1 MNSMKN
7 IDKGGESK
15 EELSWHLDHLVLDD
29 DDDNIGPPSKVRYFC
44 FFYILF
50 IDMNLEVKDGD

>member
-1 MNSMKN
+1 MKN

-29 DDDNIGPPSKVRYFC
+29 DDDDDNTGPPSKVRYFC
-44 FFYILF
+44 FSHLIY
-50 IDMNLEVKDGD
+50 

>member
-29 DDDNIGPPSKVRYFC
+29 DDDDNTGPPSKVRYFC
-44 FFYILF
+44 FSHLIY
-50 IDMNLEVKDGD
+50 